1 MTASNIQSL
10 PCEKFTAEKHHIGY
24 SHLNTGVSRKQI
36 QMVYTPNFDK
46 KWNQPKT
53 DSVSG
58 ALNAE
63 PDTTTQQVQKLRMQK
78 VTKQVCAKTHKKHL
92 WTQPSWESME

>member
-1 MTASNIQSL
+1 MTASSRQSL
-10 PCEKFTAEKHHIGY
+10 PCAQFTAEKHHIGY
-24 SHLNTGVSRKQI
+24 SHLNTGVSREQI

-46 KWNQPKT
+46 QWNQPKT

-63 PDTTTQQVQKLRMQK
+63 PDTYNTTG
-78 VTKQVCAKTHKKHL
+78 TEASNAEGNKTG
-92 WTQPSWESME
+92 MC